1 MAGILLDE
9 DRDIKVISGCLVIG
23 DNTLDMIEN
32 IIDSNKGEWK
42 DNIYLG
48 VGIKKMIAQSSDDKS
63 IGNEVVEN
71 LRRGKIEYTSVSVK
85 NGKIDIEI

>member
-1 MAGILLDE
+1 MVGILLDE
-9 DRDIKVISGCLVIG
+9 DRDIKVIGGCLVIG

-42 DNIYLG
+42 ENVFLG
-48 VGIKKMIAQSSDDKS
+48 VGIKKMIAQSGNDRS
-63 IGNEVVEN
+63 IANEIVEN
-71 LRRGKIEYTSVSVK
+71 LKRGGIDYTSVSVK